1 IYEQSCETYRH
12 QGKTSGFFHID
23 SDASGPL
30 PPVTV
35 YCNITEDKIWTVM
48 QHNNTELTRVHGSD
62 PRKPYTMNFSYNSS
76 GEQLDAIINNAEYC
90 EQEATYHCKKSR
102 LLNSPNGIPFVW
114 WVGRANEKHPY
125 WGGSLPGIQQCACG
139 LEESCI
145 DLRYFCNCDA
155 DKEEWTNDT
164 GFLSFKEHLP
174 VNQIVITDTNRPNS
188 EAAWRIGPLRCYG
201 DRQFWNAASFS
212 TEASYLLFPTF
223 HAEFTADISFFF
235 KTTTMSGVFLENLG
249 MKDFIRVEISSP
261 NDITFTVDV
270 GNGPVEATVQSPVP
284 LNDNQWH
291 FVHAER
297 NLRETSLQV
306 DNFPKKTL
314 EAPAEGHFRLQL
326 NSQLFVGATASKQKG
341 FMGCIRSLHLN
352 GQKLDLEERAKVTPG
367 VKPGCPGHCS
377 SYGNLCHNGG
387 KCVEKLNGYLCD
399 CTNSPYE
406 GPFCREEVSAVFEA
420 GTSITYAF
428 QEPYPVTKNASS
440 TSSAIYAD
448 TSTSKEN
455 IAFTFLTAHAPSL
468 LFYINASSHDYLA
481 VILSKNGSLQVR
493 YRLSKDRSLIFT
505 IDSGNFANREL
516 HNVKINR
523 DGRELTIQVS
533 NLKPFVVG
541 HTFLNFHCP

>member
-1 IYEQSCETYRH
+1 FSL
-12 QGKTSGFFHID
+12 FV
-23 SDASGPL
+23 
-30 PPVTV
+30 PP
-35 YCNITEDKIWTVM
+35 D
-48 QHNNTELTRVHGSD
+48 
-62 PRKPYTMNFSYNSS
+62 
-76 GEQLDAIINNAEYC
+76 
-90 EQEATYHCKKSR
+90 
-102 LLNSPNGIPFVW
+102 GIPFVW

-125 WGGSLPGIQQCACG
+125 WGGSIPGIQQCACG
-139 LEESCI
+139 LEESCV

-155 DKEEWTNDT
+155 DREEWTNDT

-235 KTTTMSGVFLENLG
+235 KTTKMSGVFLENLG

-261 NDITFTVDV
+261 KDIIFTVDV
-270 GNGPVEATVQSPVP
+270 GNGPVEVMVQSPMP

-291 FVHAER
+291 SVHAER

-326 NSQLFVGATASKQKG
+326 NSQLFVGSFTLLIPETGASASKQKG

-352 GQKLDLEERAKVTPG
+352 GQKFDLEERAKVTPG
-367 VKPGCPGHCS
+367 VKPGCSGHCS
-377 SYGNLCHNGG
+377 SYGNICQNGG
-387 KCVEKLNGYLCD
+387 KCVEKPNGYLCD

-420 GTSITYAF
+420 DTSITYTF

-440 TSSAIYAD
+440 TSSAIYAG
-448 TSTSKEN
+448 TSIPKEN
-455 IAFTFLTAHAPSL
+455 IAFTFLTANAPSL
-468 LFYINASSHDYLA
+468 LFYLNASSQDYLA
-481 VILSKNGSLQVR
+481 VILSKNG
-493 YRLSKDRSLIFT
+493 KCECK
-505 IDSGNFANREL
+505 A
-516 HNVKINR
+516 
-523 DGRELTIQVS
+523 
-533 NLKPFVVG
+533 
-541 HTFLNFHCP
+541 